1 MRVVTGDAELRSMV
15 AGELARLADLLEG
28 LPDARWDTWSLC
40 RGWRVREVI
49 AHMTM
54 PARHTEEEFAAE
66 LRAHEFDFT
75 RLSDHV
81 AARDADL
88 PTTSLIGALRS
99 ERMREWIPPGG
110 GRRGALNHAV
120 IHGLDAAVPL
130 GLRRHVADA
139 AMRVVL
145 DDLTRGGVHEYFGT
159 DIDGHRLEATDLDW
173 SYGKGTPLCGTAEDL
188 ALTLCGRVRD
198 PE

>member
-1 MRVVTGDAELRSMV
+1 MTGDAELRSMV

-54 PARHTEEEFAAE
+54 AARYTEEEFVAE
-66 LRAHEFDFT
+66 LRAHDFDFT
-75 RLSDHV
+75 RLSDDL
-81 AARDADL
+81 AGRDAAL
-88 PTTSLIGALRS
+88 PTTALVDDLRS
-99 ERMREWIPPGG
+99 ERMREWVPPGG

-130 GLRRHVADA
+130 GLRRHVADE

-159 DIDGHRLEATDLDW
+159 DLDGHRLKATDLDW
-173 SYGKGTPLCGTAEDL
+173 SYGEGVPRRGTAEDL
-188 ALTLCGRVRD
+188 ALTLCGRVQD